1 MVGPIIEPVLAPGK
15 RRVRN
20 ALSRAPYELLSGV
33 FSTVGA
39 ALLYTLDTPAKRDS
53 DDGAAELLQA
63 RRRGFDDGCDA
74 HVQLHQRCLLR
85 HSRSIPLCQ
94 PPTARTAPTIDAAKV
109 LATGASEIQRVFSG
123 DDLVAVLNAYIVG
136 IKDVFAFSLA
146 GAAFTVLIALAIPFK
161 KLPSHEK
168 MGTEEKEKAL
178 VDSDPRD
185 SESTTRVARLVVLA
199 LVRKIWEDGAP
210 RERAFLSD
218 PWVSADITELQYLSA
233 QPVVVPPGFTET
245 HPNSP
250 GWWRKPETSWFWY
263 TSPGCFLPLLQD
275 EG

>member
-1 MVGPIIEPVLAPGK
+1 MT
-15 RRVRN
+15 
-20 ALSRAPYELLSGV
+20 ALQSFSKPEDVASTTDVMLSG
-33 FSTVGA
+33 
-39 ALLYTLDTPAKRDS
+39 YYHY
-53 DDGAAELLQA
+53 LQ
-63 RRRGFDDGCDA
+63 FVKYSPCLN
-74 HVQLHQRCLLR
+74 HSVQLHQRCLLR

-199 LVRKIWEDGAP
+199 LVRVGVAYQFPVQP
-210 RERAFLSD
+210 RNFVIIDFLN
-218 PWVSADITELQYLSA
+218 L
-233 QPVVVPPGFTET
+233 
-245 HPNSP
+245 
-250 GWWRKPETSWFWY
+250 
-263 TSPGCFLPLLQD
+263 
-275 EG
+275 